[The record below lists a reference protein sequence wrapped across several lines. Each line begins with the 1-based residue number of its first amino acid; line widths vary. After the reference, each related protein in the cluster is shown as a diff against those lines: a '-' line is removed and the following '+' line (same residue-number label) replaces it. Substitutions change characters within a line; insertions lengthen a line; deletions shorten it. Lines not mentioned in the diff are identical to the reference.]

1 MYGENKQIID
11 GNYDKALAV
20 KCMNGTFVGK
30 ETDGIAAYKGIP
42 FVSAQPVGDLRWKAL
57 NAGAVSCVPADTR
70 LRRNQEK

>member
-1 MYGENKQIID
+1 MSLKHLYGENKQIID

-42 FVSAQPVGDLRWKAL
+42 FVSA
-57 NAGAVSCVPADTR
+57 
-70 LRRNQEK
+70 